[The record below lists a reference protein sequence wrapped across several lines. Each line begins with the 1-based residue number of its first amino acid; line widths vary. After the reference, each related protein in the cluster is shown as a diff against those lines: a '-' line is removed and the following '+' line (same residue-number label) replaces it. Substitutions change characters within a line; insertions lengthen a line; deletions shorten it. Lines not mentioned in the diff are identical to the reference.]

1 MKKKKGKYW
10 YQTDIYTCVLCG
22 KEKVNKHRVYGPKPK
37 NWYFRYIMH
46 DDVCP
51 EHFM

>member
-1 MKKKKGKYW
+1 MEKKGKYW
-10 YQTDIYTCVLCG
+10 YQTDVYVCVLCG
-22 KEKVNKHRVYGPKPK
+22 IEKKYKHRVYVPKPER
-37 NWYFRYIMH
+37 YEFRYIMH